1 MRDERRSSLGARVSV
16 VIKRSAWGGGLRDER
31 KSSLGARVLVVIRRS
46 NLWLRLELEE
56 ETTIVMV

>member
-1 MRDERRSSLGARVSV
+1 M
-16 VIKRSAWGGGLRDER
+16 RDER

>member
-16 VIKRSAWGGGLRDER
+16 VIKRSTWGGGMRDER

-46 NLWLRLELEE
+46 N
-56 ETTIVMV
+56 